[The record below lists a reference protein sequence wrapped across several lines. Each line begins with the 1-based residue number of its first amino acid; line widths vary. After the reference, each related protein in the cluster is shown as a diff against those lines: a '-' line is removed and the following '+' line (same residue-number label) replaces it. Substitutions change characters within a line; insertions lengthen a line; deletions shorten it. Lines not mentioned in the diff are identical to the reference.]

1 MVKVIVQH
9 HVADYERWYPVFIE
23 HSTVRRNHGAQGHTI
38 YRGAKDPNDL
48 LVVNSFAS
56 ADGAQS
62 FMADPSMKEALDRA
76 GVDSQPQIW
85 VMTEADSQD
94 Y

>member
-23 HSTVRRNHGAQGHTI
+23 HGTVRRNHGAQGHTV
-38 YRGAKDPNDL
+38 YRGAKDSNDL